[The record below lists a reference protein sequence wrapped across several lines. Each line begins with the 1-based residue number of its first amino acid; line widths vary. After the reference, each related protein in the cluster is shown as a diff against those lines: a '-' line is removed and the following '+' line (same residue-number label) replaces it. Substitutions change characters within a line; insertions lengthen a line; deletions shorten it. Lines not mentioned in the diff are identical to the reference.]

1 MLIPGMPL
9 SWCEWTLP
17 SALERA
23 LQPGRPRPLLE
34 LSAAGPSGTNT
45 PQWDVDML
53 LLWEL
58 ESNPFWLALQ
68 TTLSKVYATPRDC
81 RLEEGVSGASRA
93 IPTFLR
99 ECSVLHLTGLDP
111 AFIPPRCGAGGGGGT
126 VKLCLI
132 DGEQLLTAPSDRK

>member
-1 MLIPGMPL
+1 MLIPGMTL

-23 LQPGRPRPLLE
+23 LQPGRPRPPLE
-34 LSAAGPSGTNT
+34 LAAAGPSGTNT
-45 PQWDVDML
+45 PQWGVNMH

-68 TTLSKVYATPRDC
+68 TTLSQVNATRDC
-81 RLEEGVSGASRA
+81 RLEEGVSGASGA

-99 ECSVLHLTGLDP
+99 ESSVLHLTGLDP
-111 AFIPPRCGAGGGGGT
+111 AFMPPGGGAGRGAM
-126 VKLCLI
+126 KCLI
-132 DGEQLLTAPSDRK
+132 DGEQLLMAPGSVDRK